1 MFDRNVTMSGVVS
14 PVDALSIDV
23 VIPSVPIEAALKP
36 AMLHTRFGPRN
47 DRDRTRFEGGGNK
60 ILAVEFLADEG
71 AENRAGRNLAM
82 IDRKPR
88 DDGTAALQRLIL
100 EQRGET
106 HQCVSSPLCSSGV
119 NSETSTSR
127 LSSGKTPSIGPARVT
142 TLRTTG
148 AAVQPAVRWPEL

>member
-1 MFDRNVTMSGVVS
+1 MKEARGDMREGAARIGVG
-14 PVDALSIDV
+14 DMHRALD
-23 VIPSVPIEAALKP
+23 LR
-36 AMLHTRFGPRN
+36 LGPCD
-47 DRDRTRFEGGGNK
+47 DRDRARCDRRGNE
-60 ILAVEFLADEG
+60 ILAVEFFADEG
-71 AENRAGRNLAM
+71 AENRSRRDLAM
-82 IDRKPR
+82 VDREPR
-88 DDGTAALQRLIL
+88 HHGTAPLQRLIL

-119 NSETSTSR
+119 SSETSTSR